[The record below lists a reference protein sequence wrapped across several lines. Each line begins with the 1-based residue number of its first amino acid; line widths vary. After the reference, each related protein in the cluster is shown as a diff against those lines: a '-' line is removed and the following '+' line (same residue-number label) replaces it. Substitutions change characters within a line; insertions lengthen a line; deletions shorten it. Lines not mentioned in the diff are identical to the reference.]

1 MRRFL
6 AVVLAGIFA
15 GALCGCLFLVLGD
28 IGHESITLLLKDTS
42 VYLALGIMFGAPF
55 GAVAFPLCYYLF
67 LKRVPL
73 TLSLA
78 VTIPATVGAGWI
90 ENSHE
95 YSHRLQNPI
104 PDLGCAL
111 CNFYILIYGPGFAG
125 LLLASLGLYFGERV
139 LSVKQR
145 GDRPMIILNRRDV
158 AEVLRSHGAK
168 ARRDL

>member
-90 ENSHE
+90 ENSLLRFLPAPE
-95 YSHRLQNPI
+95 SNSSLVGSLQF
-104 PDLGCAL
+104 L
-111 CNFYILIYGPGFAG
+111 FLIYGPSFAG

-139 LSVKQR
+139 LSVR
-145 GDRPMIILNRRDV
+145 TERRSPDDHPQPT
-158 AEVLRSHGAK
+158 RSG
-168 ARRDL
+168 